1 MHQLDRSRSRASSA
15 RRLADRP
22 LLDRVRGQCQASAQP
37 SRGHPLPGRQNP
49 RLGAR
54 AGAHEQQAA
63 ARHPSRRRAL
73 VSMTAGPGLPAH
85 TGSMG
90 RMIWAILGAILPI
103 WVGFMAIGWIFAMLK
118 TFFVIGLIAVVVFII
133 VSLVAKLPRRG

>member
-1 MHQLDRSRSRASSA
+1 
-15 RRLADRP
+15 
-22 LLDRVRGQCQASAQP
+22 
-37 SRGHPLPGRQNP
+37 
-49 RLGAR
+49 
-54 AGAHEQQAA
+54 
-63 ARHPSRRRAL
+63 
-73 VSMTAGPGLPAH
+73 MTAGPGLRAH

-90 RMIWAILGAILPI
+90 RMIWTILGAILAI